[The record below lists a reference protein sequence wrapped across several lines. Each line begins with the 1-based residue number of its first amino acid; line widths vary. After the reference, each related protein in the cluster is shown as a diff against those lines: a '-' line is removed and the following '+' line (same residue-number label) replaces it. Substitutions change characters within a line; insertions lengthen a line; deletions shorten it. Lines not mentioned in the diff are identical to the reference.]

1 MDMDRLIKNQ
11 LASTQTLEYIKMDI
25 ERRFKNSVIELIEL
39 MQDSIGYVAFND
51 MSGFPELKV
60 LNQQYEILGVMVR
73 IDDDIKRLY
82 LYVNDQDVETMTEC
96 KITNTYDGWF
106 NKFFGVDFNDLF
118 DCLTELAKQNE

>member
-1 MDMDRLIKNQ
+1 MNKLLKNQ
-11 LASTQTLEYIKMDI
+11 LENTQTLEHIVMDVK
-25 ERRFKNSVIELIEL
+25 RRFNRAVIDLVEI
-39 MQDSIGYVAFND
+39 MQEGVGYVAFND

-73 IDDDIKRLY
+73 IDDDTKRLY

-106 NKFFGVDFNDLF
+106 NKYFGVDFNDLF

>member
-1 MDMDRLIKNQ
+1 MNKLLKNQ
-11 LASTQTLEYIKMDI
+11 LENTQTLEHIVMDVK
-25 ERRFKNSVIELIEL
+25 RRFNRAVIDLVEI
-39 MQDSIGYVAFND
+39 MQEGVGYVAFND

-106 NKFFGVDFNDLF
+106 NKYFGVDFNDLF